1 MIRRCRATYFRRGV
15 GASTL
20 TLRRERL
27 LERERGFDLLGGE
40 IEAVGEFVAAA
51 APLAEFRQHARFDPT
66 AGYDRTVAVLDAGIH
81 VDELSILGK
90 SPQGSLRS

>member
-1 MIRRCRATYFRRGV
+1 M
-15 GASTL
+15 GAFFSTL
-20 TLRRERL
+20 LGRERL

-66 AGYDRTVAVLDAGIH
+66 AGYDRVAVLDAGIH
-81 VDELSILGK
+81 VDELSVLGK
-90 SPQGSLRS
+90 SPQGSLFS